1 MIFKG
6 IRKIWANL
14 APRKRVV
21 SSWAKIAFRS
31 LLNRFPD
38 RRKSRQLYLKGLV
51 YFYFLFILAAPFS
64 QAKLVHAPILPPKV
78 EARVDLRV
86 VRLKSFLDKYE
97 SPLTPYAGKFIAVAD
112 KYDLDWRLLPAI
124 AGTESTFGLHYIRG
138 TYNPFGWGSGRIPFA
153 SWSNGIEAV
162 GKGLWKNY
170 YLKGKRKLTVEQV
183 GDIYAVSPHWP
194 RSVRLWMGRLSSHQ
208 LSAAK

>member
-1 MIFKG
+1 MIFKR
-6 IRKIWANL
+6 IRKIWADL

-21 SSWAKIAFRS
+21 SSWAKTAFRS
-31 LLNRFPD
+31 LSRRVPS
-38 RRKSRQLYLKGLV
+38 RRKFRQLYLKGLV
-51 YFYFLFILAAPFS
+51 YLYFLFILAAPFS
-64 QAKLVHAPILPPKV
+64 QTKLVHAPILPPKV
-78 EARVDLRV
+78 EARVDLRIV
-86 VRLKSFLDKYE
+86 KLKSFLAKYN

-112 KYDLDWRLLPAI
+112 KYNLDWKLLPAI

-153 SWSNGIEAV
+153 SWGNGIEAV

-194 RSVRLWMGRLSSHQ
+194 RSVRLWMGRIGSHQ